1 MSCHILHQVLEN
13 ELALKEF
20 PLNEFAQMF
29 KFIRTSI
36 QRLLFLNWKKK
47 KKEMNYFRVC
57 NNF

>member
-47 KKEMNYFRVC
+47 KRNELL
-57 NNF
+57 